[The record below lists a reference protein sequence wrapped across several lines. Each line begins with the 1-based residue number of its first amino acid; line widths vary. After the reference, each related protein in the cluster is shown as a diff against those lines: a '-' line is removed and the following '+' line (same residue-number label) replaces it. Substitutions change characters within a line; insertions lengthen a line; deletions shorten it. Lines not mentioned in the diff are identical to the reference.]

1 MRRYLIPIIMLF
13 LFTAG
18 VVHAQE
24 NAARYLDTYVK
35 KYVGLKDYSADV
47 LIHYDITA
55 LKAPDRR
62 AKVYYKSPDKVKFA
76 AKGIFFF
83 PKQGGYFNPAQ
94 FNTDNFEIKIIDH
107 VIWNDRKAVR
117 LQLLPKDITKS
128 NQRFILTIDMGWHLI
143 QAFETVTSEGRKIK
157 AIIVYEKF
165 GEFDLPTHI
174 ELQLEDPP
182 AESGETKELI
192 PFGQHTKQISGKV
205 FITYANYKVNTG
217 LKDEFFAEP
226 NPELSQ

>member
-1 MRRYLIPIIMLF
+1 MIALF

-18 VVHAQE
+18 LGHGQE
-24 NAARYLDTYVK
+24 NAGRYLDAFVK
-35 KYVGLKDYSADV
+35 KYAALRDYSADV
-47 LIHYDITA
+47 LIHYDMAA

-94 FNTDNFEIKIIDH
+94 FNTDNFEIKIIDY
-107 VIWNDRKAVR
+107 VMWDNRNAVR
-117 LQLLPKDITKS
+117 LQLTPKDITKA
-128 NQRFILTIDMGWHLI
+128 NQRFVLTVDMGWHQI
-143 QAFETVTSEGRKIK
+143 QAFETVTAEGRKIR
-157 AIIVYEKF
+157 AVIVYGKF
-165 GEFDLPTHI
+165 GQFDLPTHI
-174 ELQLEDPP
+174 ELQLEGPP

-192 PFGQHTKQISGKV
+192 PFGQRTKQISGKV

-226 NPELSQ
+226 NPEFSP

>member
-1 MRRYLIPIIMLF
+1 VMIALF

-18 VVHAQE
+18 VGFAYGRE
-24 NAARYLDTYVK
+24 DATRYLDGCVK
-35 KYVGLKDYSADV
+35 KYAALKDYSADV
-47 LIHYDITA
+47 LIHYDISA

-62 AKVYYKSPDKVKFA
+62 AKVYYKSPDKVKFL

-107 VIWNDRKAVR
+107 VLWNNRKAVR
-117 LQLLPKDITKS
+117 VQLLPKDITRS
-128 NQRFILTIDMGWHLI
+128 NQGFIVTIDVGLHQI
-143 QAFETVTSEGRKIK
+143 EAFETVTAERKRIK
-157 AIIVYEKF
+157 AIITYENF
-165 GEFDLPTHI
+165 GQFDLPTHI

-182 AESGETKELI
+182 AASGETKELL
-192 PFGQHTKQISGKV
+192 PYGQGAKKISGKV
-205 FITYANYKVNTG
+205 FITYTNYKINTG

-226 NPELSQ
+226 NPELPQ